1 MKIKFKDGKTLEY
14 TDMALVDRVLF
25 TNDGAELIDENA
37 TEYLYKVDGEY
48 KLTTNKYNA
57 GVIEVPK
64 GAGAFFESK
73 HKNGC
78 SFFAKN
84 NGETLDTYHLGE
96 SVWYTELL
104 LNTENVHNN
113 YKTMWRRATIDD
125 MNGNELPFID
135 SEDTVKVTIDEL
147 RETLK
152 ERQSNYGDFKDV
164 ANTTQSLLDNFPLG
178 RMSAIQKEALH
189 MICSKL
195 ARIAN
200 GDPNHKDSWHDIAGY
215 ARLVEDSL

>member
-1 MKIKFKDGKTLEY
+1 MWSSRVKIKFKDGLVIDYLESQ
-14 TDMALVDRVLF
+14 VDGVLF
-25 TNDGAELIDENA
+25 TNDGAELIDDNA

-64 GAGAFFESK
+64 GATMLYTCGNDINLIFEKDGFNLVIGIDS
-73 HKNGC
+73 
-78 SFFAKN
+78 
-84 NGETLDTYHLGE
+84 D
-96 SVWYTELL
+96 WD
-104 LNTENVHNN
+104 
-113 YKTMWRRATIDD
+113 ATGDVSYEEFKSQYPLTRMLWQRDID
-125 MNGNELPFID
+125 NNELPFID